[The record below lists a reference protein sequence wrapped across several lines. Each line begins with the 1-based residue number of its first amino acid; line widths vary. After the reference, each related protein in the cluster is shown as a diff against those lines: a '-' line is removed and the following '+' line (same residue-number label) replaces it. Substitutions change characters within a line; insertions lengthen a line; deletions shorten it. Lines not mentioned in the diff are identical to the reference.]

1 MNNEGDYLN
10 FANEL
15 KEQYDETQREHQR
28 KIEEEKRKQ
37 QLLKEEIKRERAKVQ
52 QLQKY
57 LNRSDINRI
66 TPQQLDKINDEMM
79 MIITRGGNTK

>member
-37 QLLKEEIKRERAKVQ
+37 QLLKEEIKRER
-52 QLQKY
+52 
-57 LNRSDINRI
+57 STI
-66 TPQQLDKINDEMM
+66 TKIS
-79 MIITRGGNTK
+79 

>member
-37 QLLKEEIKRERAKVQ
+37 QLLKEEIKEKE
-52 QLQKY
+52 KKF
-57 LNRSDINRI
+57 INYKNI
-66 TPQQLDKINDEMM
+66 LIAQMLI
-79 MIITRGGNTK
+79 G